1 MQGFFLLEVL
11 FKDPFKGI
19 ECRNVKINDLSK
31 FLSVKYPKIKKNAK
45 DVKIKMS

>member
-19 ECRNVKINDLSK
+19 ECRNVKINVLSK

-45 DVKIKMS
+45 AANTKMS